1 MLFTLY
7 IKWHSDPIYRHAGTF
22 ATISCIILAYR
33 TGEDMRDASGLPWMV
48 LMKLGRKEHMEQF
61 RTGLLYMNALSYFQR
76 LEADTARGDRYE
88 GIDSIL
94 QPQHLGE
101 AYIDSG
107 IPTIGRIEISREDL
121 AGPIT
126 VAMNRTSRC
135 NLFCLYALTSPV
147 RDVLFSSEHDWFGG
161 DSLVL
166 IINTQEFLNRI
177 SKAALERKLPLQ
189 GAPVE
194 YFDETSYSGKVGRF
208 KKSSRF
214 SYQHEYRIAIETG
227 IEGPFLFQI
236 GDIRDITSEVIPFDR
251 AEECLKFTEADAREA
266 GLTW

>member
-1 MLFTLY
+1 
-7 IKWHSDPIYRHAGTF
+7 
-22 ATISCIILAYR
+22 
-33 TGEDMRDASGLPWMV
+33 V
-48 LMKLGRKEHMEQF
+48 
-61 RTGLLYMNALSYFQR
+61 
-76 LEADTARGDRYE
+76 ARGDRFE

-107 IPTIGRIEISREDL
+107 IPSIGRIEIRREDL

-126 VAMNRTSRC
+126 VAMNRTARC
-135 NLFCLYALTSPV
+135 NLFCLYALTKPV
-147 RDVLFSSEHDWFGG
+147 QDVLFSTEHDWFGG

-166 IINTQEFLNRI
+166 IRNTQEFLDRI
-177 SKAALERKLPLQ
+177 RRAALEQKLPLE

-194 YFDETSYSGKVGRF
+194 YFDEAGYSGKVGRF
-208 KKSSRF
+208 KKSARF

-227 IEGPFLFQI
+227 ISGPFRFQI
-236 GDIRDITSEVIPFDR
+236 GDILDITSEVIQFDR

>member
-1 MLFTLY
+1 
-7 IKWHSDPIYRHAGTF
+7 
-22 ATISCIILAYR
+22 
-33 TGEDMRDASGLPWMV
+33 MRNASGLPWMV

-61 RTGLLYMNALSYFQR
+61 RTGLLYMNALSYFHS
-76 LEADTARGDRYE
+76 LEADVARGDRYE

-101 AYIDSG
+101 AYIDTG
-107 IPTIGRIEISREDL
+107 IPTIGRIEIRREDL

-126 VAMNRTSRC
+126 VAMNRTARC
-135 NLFCLYALTSPV
+135 NLFCLYALTTPV
-147 RDVLFSSEHDWFGG
+147 QDVLFSAEHDWFGG

-166 IINTQEFLNRI
+166 IRDTQEFLNRVQ
-177 SKAALERKLPLQ
+177 KAALEQKLPLK

-194 YFDETSYSGKVGRF
+194 YFDETGYSGKVGRF

-227 IEGPFLFQI
+227 IEGSFRFQI

-251 AEECLKFTEADAREA
+251 ADECLKFSEADARRRAWSGKAVWSEGPVA
-266 GLTW
+266 SN